1 MSVMEPWRE
10 GEAAGTRRPPRAV
23 TAPRLP
29 RGCTRPF
36 LHKGPQQTLQAGG
49 CCPGAG
55 GPAAQ
60 EHRGPPLPAVMDPLT
75 GRQVLGSKSGQVM
88 LEMDEMNWPCIFM
101 QLKKVYSCSGGLS
114 SCPRAV
120 GQRRVC
126 GRPGRSPTQKGN
138 WRHLAAPRTPCRVQ
152 PTGPGPPGRWHP
164 GGAQGLPACSP
175 QTGPRPNPHI
185 PQR

>member
-1 MSVMEPWRE
+1 MEPWRE

-60 EHRGPPLPAVMDPLT
+60 EHRGPPLPAVMGPLT

-88 LEMDEMNWPCIFM
+88 LEMDEMNWSCIFM
-101 QLKKVYSCSGGLS
+101 QLKKVQLFRGSLFMSPGCGAEEGLWEAWQES
-114 SCPRAV
+114 HPER
-120 GQRRVC
+120 QLE
-126 GRPGRSPTQKGN
+126 T
-138 WRHLAAPRTPCRVQ
+138 PRTPCRVQ

-164 GGAQGLPACSP
+164 GGGQGLPACSP
-175 QTGPRPNPHI
+175 QTGPQPNPHI